1 VCWCSAPLHSISW
14 GSLYNKPALSASL
27 HSSQKR
33 HTNDKGCGAIVGYNS
48 DDTQSDSDST
58 IRSAYKFAGVGK
70 KMHEVQMLE
79 VGFDLRVESSSVAIL
94 ERPL

>member
-1 VCWCSAPLHSISW
+1 MCLCSAPLHSISW